1 MENKKAIIFQTS
13 EIDKIIFSEVIETN
27 IERLRISI
35 NGEKTFIKYDE
46 SQVPSF
52 IENLTTKEGPY
63 DFEEFLEILQSDYWN
78 SVLPLPD

>member
-1 MENKKAIIFQTS
+1 MENKKAVIFQVT
-13 EIDKIIFSEVIETN
+13 EIDKVDFSQVIETSA
-27 IERLRISI
+27 ETLRISI

-63 DFEEFLEILQSDYWN
+63 DFDEFLEIIQSDYWN
-78 SVLPLPD
+78 TPLPLPD